1 MSEKLGW
8 TRKDFFLYA
17 MHDDKVRQDINQNIL
32 NLTANLNRAM
42 FEEMRKSLG
51 MNKDAGN

>member
-17 MHDDKVRQDINQNIL
+17 MHDDQVRHDINQNIV
-32 NLTANLNRAM
+32 NITANLNRAI

-51 MNKDAGN
+51 IKDAGN